1 MRGSAVTRMGAG
13 AWAVGCGFAALVSAG
28 GGARAEPFFGYSG
41 YFGGPATYYT
51 RSNDVH
57 QVTIPRDGYF
67 AFGVTTYTAGGPFW
81 GYKPSGYN
89 RSLRVRSR
97 RAIRVKG

>member
-1 MRGSAVTRMGAG
+1 MRRTGASAAAIGV
-13 AWAVGCGFAALVSAG
+13 GFAALVLAG
-28 GGARAEPFFGYSG
+28 GDARAEPFFGYSS

-51 RSNDVH
+51 RTTDVH
-57 QVTIPRDGYF
+57 QVTIPRDGYYG
-67 AFGVTTYTAGGPFW
+67 FGVTTYTAGGPFW

-89 RSLRVRSR
+89 RSLRVRYRRDR